1 MYLTEE
7 QLEAIRAELGSQ
19 HDEIVSKMHSR
30 QEQDFEPETRG
41 DEADIANSEGIA
53 ATIDRLQ
60 NRDARLMKKIE
71 GAIRDM
77 DDEDFGYCTVCG
89 DEVGFKRMLARPA
102 AKLCIECK
110 QNQEQVERG
119 YYHPRRR
126 KQRNVPR
133 ENESE

>member
-1 MYLTEE
+1 MSDYLTEE
-7 QLEAIRAELGSQ
+7 QLDAIKAELNRQ
-19 HDEIVSKMHSR
+19 RDEVLGKMQSR
-30 QEQDFEPETRG
+30 REQDFEPETRG

-60 NRDARLMKKIE
+60 NRDARLMKKLE

-77 DDEDFGYCTVCG
+77 DDEEFGYCTVCG
-89 DEVGFKRMLARPA
+89 DEIGFKRLLARPA

-119 YYHPRRR
+119 FYHPRRR
-126 KQRNVPR
+126 KARNPPR
-133 ENESE
+133 EKE

>member
-7 QLEAIRAELGSQ
+7 QLEAIRTELGRQ
-19 HDEIVSKMHSR
+19 HDEIMTKMHSR
-30 QEQDFEPETRG
+30 REQDFEPETRG

-60 NRDARLMKKIE
+60 NRDARLLKKIE
-71 GAIRDM
+71 GALRDM

-89 DEVGFKRMLARPA
+89 DEVGFKRMFARPA

-126 KQRNVPR
+126 KQRNVPN
-133 ENESE
+133 ENE